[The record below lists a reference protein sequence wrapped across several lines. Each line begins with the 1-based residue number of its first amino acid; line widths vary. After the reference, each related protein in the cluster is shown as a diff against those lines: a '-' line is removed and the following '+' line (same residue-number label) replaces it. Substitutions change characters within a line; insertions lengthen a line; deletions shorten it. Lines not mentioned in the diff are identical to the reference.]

1 MELISP
7 FIEYDF
13 MLRAL
18 LGCVLVC
25 ASATPVG
32 VFLLL
37 RKMSLTGDAMSHAIL
52 PGAAIGFMVA
62 GLSVPAMTVGGLLA
76 GMLVALL
83 SGMTARATNH
93 SEDASMA
100 AFYLISLAVGVL
112 IISAKGSSV
121 DLMHVLFGS
130 TLALNDEAL
139 MLLAWVMTFSL
150 VGLTVIY
157 RPLVIECVDPSFLRQ
172 VSRMGPWVHIGFL
185 MLVVL
190 NLVGG
195 FHAMGTLMAVGLMI
209 LPAAAAR
216 FWTWRLNQMLLIS
229 FLIAVI
235 SCMSGL
241 LLSFYM
247 SWATSPAIILTAGA
261 IYLISLVAG
270 RNNGLLFQHERGVVA
285 K

>member
-1 MELISP
+1 VELFSP
-7 FIEYDF
+7 FFEYDF

-18 LGCVLVC
+18 LGCLLVC

-62 GLSVPAMTVGGLLA
+62 GLSVPAMTFGGLLA

-83 SGMTARATNH
+83 SGLTARATQH

-100 AFYLISLAVGVL
+100 AFYLISLALGVL

-139 MLLAWVMTFSL
+139 LLLAWVMSFSL
-150 VGLTVIY
+150 LGLTLIY
-157 RPLVIECVDPSFLRQ
+157 RPLVIECVDPGFLRQ
-172 VSRMGPWVHIGFL
+172 VSRIGPWVHIGFL

-209 LPAAAAR
+209 LPAASAR
-216 FWTWRLNQMLLIS
+216 FWTWRLNRMLLLAFGFAIC
-229 FLIAVI
+229 ACV
-235 SCMSGL
+235 SGL
-241 LLSFYM
+241 LLSFHL
-247 SWATSPAIILTAGA
+247 SWATSPAIILTAGGF
-261 IYLISLVAG
+261 YLVSLLLG
-270 RNNGLLFQHERGVVA
+270 RNNGLLLRRAQEG
-285 K
+285 